1 MCIHLGSVLQ
11 KIMIMVLRNKRLLTR
26 QYHLLI
32 PGKLHYFLYNCEN
45 NTGVDK
51 ASVNV
56 SLKKQGKRWGWSGGG
71 RERQNLAVLLF
82 SESNYYI
89 QSRTKLLQKKGNMK
103 LVESR

>member
-32 PGKLHYFLYNCEN
+32 PGKLHYFLYSCKN
-45 NTGVDK
+45 NIGVDK

-56 SLKKQGKRWGWSGGG
+56 SLKKQGKRWRGGGGG
-71 RERQNLAVLLF
+71 RERQNLAILLF

-89 QSRTKLLQKKGNMK
+89 QSQTKRHQKKVNMK